1 MQFSNIIQGACSA
14 IFSQDSSLIAISNG
28 SKILVKYFDSYSFFT
43 INQLIIF
50 SKNNKIKDINQELIN
65 RNVYSFQDIITHM
78 EFSPDNQLILVVQS
92 NSSTVEVKNFN
103 DEQWICKI
111 VDQACGLLHAV
122 WAPDSRSIITFSDF
136 QVFII
141 LKALQITEK
150 YQNIFQMKATIY
162 SLADKQQYLIKNPKY
177 PDRGLSFSSD
187 GKFMALAERRDIK
200 DYIGIY
206 YTKDWKLVNHFQ
218 VDTMDLVDIQ
228 WSKDDGS
235 ILVWDSSINYKFLV
249 YHPSNGLIQ
258 RIQPYEYALG
268 IKCVELSN
276 TPNFIAIGS
285 YDEKIRLLN
294 TLTWKV
300 ITELEHKANIKE
312 YSNAIVYREQNS
324 TLLNAQHLVDRT
336 TTQFVIDESI
346 NKLPGAKQTTDKSQQ
361 SGVTDVTFS
370 FNANYIA
377 SKSASF
383 PNAVFIWE
391 VSLLELRYIILLQ
404 NPVKGFLWS
413 HNSNNLIIYAGS
425 NKIYFWSLDGA
436 SVCELPQY
444 GKQFSVNKV
453 LWNKNSKCLVLI
465 DRRDA
470 IIGYPP
476 IDLEYNE
483 EHEEE
488 QREEYEN

>member
-28 SKILVKYFDSYSFFT
+28 SKIL
-43 INQLIIF
+43 
-50 SKNNKIKDINQELIN
+50 IKDINQELIN

-92 NSSTVEVKNFN
+92 NSNTVEVKNFN

-136 QVFII
+136 Q
-141 LKALQITEK
+141 
-150 YQNIFQMKATIY
+150 MKATIY
-162 SLADKQQYLIKNPKY
+162 SLTDKQQYLIKNPKY
-177 PDRGLSFSSD
+177 TDKGLSFSSD

-276 TPNFIAIGS
+276 TPNFVAIGS
-285 YDEKIRLLN
+285 YDEKIRLVN
-294 TLTWKV
+294 TLTWKI

-312 YSNAIVYREQNS
+312 YSNAVVYREQNS

-346 NKLPGAKQTTDKSQQ
+346 NKLPGAKQSTDKSQQ